1 MVTSVGILTAVLV
14 VLCVRVH
21 GLSVGKKLLSPS
33 LSKSEWYHAGNVAY
47 FIALQVR
54 YSAVVCV
61 CVRERERVSV
71 RVSVSV
77 IVRER
82 ESECDCECECDSERE
97 SVCV

>member
-1 MVTSVGILTAVLV
+1 MVTSVGLLTAVLV

-54 YSAVVCV
+54 YSAVV
-61 CVRERERVSV
+61 RERER
-71 RVSVSV
+71 
-77 IVRER
+77 
-82 ESECDCECECDSERE
+82 ECECDSERE
-97 SVCV
+97 RVCECDSV